1 MSAKVGG
8 SQAPLRYSVSWR
20 DSIVY
25 QAYNSSIEKERNPT
39 QESIDDRLRKRKR
52 RAITVRA
59 ADVGKEAQDMRIPN
73 EDNYKTKKVSPVR
86 RTVTDEQFW
95 TVDADGHL
103 IRPITIRPTH
113 PLPRPDVVV
122 PKKADGKKRRNPPSR
137 LNMRIINPTLWKP
150 THLNELSLE
159 DGETER
165 EDEGWEFESASE
177 EEEDEE
183 GKILAGRWLK
193 STEAGVEAEEVWV
206 SGKAVPEYLPVEE
219 EDVIENRV
227 QGSRSVSPLFAGR
240 RDRSASPLFPSQQ
253 GRAEGSASPLF
264 GIRRQIIQEE
274 MPATLEVERE
284 ESEDDFPL
292 LTNTATPAAPTTTTR
307 LRSASPLFAS
317 RSTISTKQ
325 TERPAPASAK
335 PVERPPPAATKQAEK
350 PIPAITKQVTKQAER
365 HSSPIAQRTAVS
377 KSIEPTLPDPVRDT
391 ARAEKSRD
399 LGLLASF
406 LGEDVT
412 IAAKPARGE
421 WAGFDE
427 EDEDE
432 VEDDEFEG
440 VQPLRIRGGKGDE
453 DEDEDMEDSSSEDS
467 DSDSDSSSVSSDSDS
482 DDDAE
487 VKVTTPYP
495 ATATT
500 SSASAPAPTPAPGP
514 ARTQSVLKAM
524 FAPAPATSSFLLGA
538 LDADIELDEELDI
551 PLAPPPI
558 KQAYE
563 PAAALQPLAAS
574 KKSHFDPDSSI
585 PLFFPTFGKG
595 GKDAMKEDTEK
606 EGYVGFW
613 KQETDEEMKAI
624 WENDKVELTRDWKK
638 RYRDGKKQRKRRG
651 GGNDVE

>member
-1 MSAKVGG
+1 
-8 SQAPLRYSVSWR
+8 
-20 DSIVY
+20 
-25 QAYNSSIEKERNPT
+25 
-39 QESIDDRLRKRKR
+39 
-52 RAITVRA
+52 
-59 ADVGKEAQDMRIPN
+59 
-73 EDNYKTKKVSPVR
+73 
-86 RTVTDEQFW
+86 
-95 TVDADGHL
+95 
-103 IRPITIRPTH
+103 
-113 PLPRPDVVV
+113 
-122 PKKADGKKRRNPPSR
+122 
-137 LNMRIINPTLWKP
+137 MRIINPALWKP
-150 THLNELSLE
+150 THLNESSLE

-165 EDEGWEFESASE
+165 EEEGWEFESASE
-177 EEEDEE
+177 EEEDDE

-206 SGKAVPEYLPVEE
+206 SGKSVPEYLPVEE
-219 EDVIENRV
+219 EDIIENGV

-240 RDRSASPLFPSQQ
+240 RDRSASPLFPTQPT
-253 GRAEGSASPLF
+253 RAEGSASPLF
-264 GIRRQIIQEE
+264 GSRRQITEE
-274 MPATLEVERE
+274 EIPAAVEVEQE

-292 LTNTATPAAPTTTTR
+292 FTNTATPAAAATTTR

-317 RSTISTKQ
+317 RSTASAKQ
-325 TERPAPASAK
+325 TPRPTPASAK
-335 PVERPPPAATKQAEK
+335 PVERPIPAATKPAEK
-350 PIPAITKQVTKQAER
+350 PTPAVTKRVER
-365 HSSPIAQRTAVS
+365 LPSPIAQRTAGVKQTES
-377 KSIEPTLPDPVRDT
+377 TLPDPVRDT

-406 LGEDVT
+406 LGEDVS
-412 IAAKPARGE
+412 IAAKPTRGE

-453 DEDEDMEDSSSEDS
+453 DEDMEDSSSDDS

-482 DDDAE
+482 DDESNDDDVE

-495 ATATT
+495 ANATT
-500 SSASAPAPTPAPGP
+500 SSAPAPAPTPASGP

-613 KQETDEEMKAI
+613 RQETDEEMKAI

>member
-1 MSAKVGG
+1 
-8 SQAPLRYSVSWR
+8 
-20 DSIVY
+20 
-25 QAYNSSIEKERNPT
+25 
-39 QESIDDRLRKRKR
+39 
-52 RAITVRA
+52 
-59 ADVGKEAQDMRIPN
+59 
-73 EDNYKTKKVSPVR
+73 
-86 RTVTDEQFW
+86 
-95 TVDADGHL
+95 
-103 IRPITIRPTH
+103 
-113 PLPRPDVVV
+113 
-122 PKKADGKKRRNPPSR
+122 
-137 LNMRIINPTLWKP
+137 MRIINPTLWKS
-150 THLNELSLE
+150 THLNESSLD

-165 EDEGWEFESASE
+165 EEEGWEFESASE

-193 STEAGVEAEEVWV
+193 STQAGVEAEEVWV

-219 EDVIENRV
+219 EDVVDNGV

-240 RDRSASPLFPSQQ
+240 RDRSASPLFPIQPA
-253 GRAEGSASPLF
+253 RAEGSASPLF
-264 GIRRQIIQEE
+264 GSRRQNIQEE
-274 MPATLEVERE
+274 VPATMEAEHE

-292 LTNTATPAAPTTTTR
+292 FTNTATPAAVATTTR

-317 RSTISTKQ
+317 RSTTSTKKNEKP
-325 TERPAPASAK
+325 TPESAR
-335 PVERPPPAATKQAEK
+335 PVERPPPAAPRQAER
-350 PIPAITKQVTKQAER
+350 PTPVNTKQVTKQVTTQAER
-365 HSSPIAQRTAVS
+365 LPSPIAQRTAVI
-377 KSIEPTLPDPVRDT
+377 KNTEATLPDPVRDT

-399 LGLLASF
+399 LGLLAFF
-406 LGEDVT
+406 LGEEVST
-412 IAAKPARGE
+412 AAKPTRGE

-453 DEDEDMEDSSSEDS
+453 DEDEDMENSSSEDS

-482 DDDAE
+482 DNESDDDAE

-495 ATATT
+495 AIVTT

>member
-1 MSAKVGG
+1 
-8 SQAPLRYSVSWR
+8 
-20 DSIVY
+20 
-25 QAYNSSIEKERNPT
+25 
-39 QESIDDRLRKRKR
+39 
-52 RAITVRA
+52 
-59 ADVGKEAQDMRIPN
+59 
-73 EDNYKTKKVSPVR
+73 
-86 RTVTDEQFW
+86 
-95 TVDADGHL
+95 
-103 IRPITIRPTH
+103 
-113 PLPRPDVVV
+113 
-122 PKKADGKKRRNPPSR
+122 
-137 LNMRIINPTLWKP
+137 MRIINPTLWKP
-150 THLNELSLE
+150 THLNESSLD

-165 EDEGWEFESASE
+165 EEEGWEFESASE
-177 EEEDEE
+177 EEEDDE

-206 SGKAVPEYLPVEE
+206 SGKSVPEYLPVEE
-219 EDVIENRV
+219 EDVIENGV

-240 RDRSASPLFPSQQ
+240 RDRSASPLFPTQPT
-253 GRAEGSASPLF
+253 RAEGSASPLF
-264 GIRRQIIQEE
+264 GSRRQNIQEE
-274 MPATLEVERE
+274 TPATLELEHE
-284 ESEDDFPL
+284 DSEDDFPL
-292 LTNTATPAAPTTTTR
+292 FTNTATPAAAATTTR

-317 RSTISTKQ
+317 RSATSARQ
-325 TERPAPASAK
+325 NPRPTPASAK
-335 PVERPPPAATKQAEK
+335 PVERPIPAATKLAEK
-350 PIPAITKQVTKQAER
+350 PTPAVAKRVER
-365 HSSPIAQRTAVS
+365 LPSPIAQRTAGVKQTES
-377 KSIEPTLPDPVRDT
+377 TLPDPVRDT
-391 ARAEKSRD
+391 ARAEKARD

-406 LGEDVT
+406 LGEDVS
-412 IAAKPARGE
+412 IAARPTRGE

-427 EDEDE
+427 DDEDE

-453 DEDEDMEDSSSEDS
+453 DEDEDMESSSEDS
-467 DSDSDSSSVSSDSDS
+467 ESDSDSSSVSSDSDS
-482 DDDAE
+482 DDESNDDDVEA
-487 VKVTTPYP
+487 KVTTPYP
-495 ATATT
+495 AIATT
-500 SSASAPAPTPAPGP
+500 PAASAPAPTPASGP

-613 KQETDEEMKAI
+613 KQETDEEMKEI

>member
-1 MSAKVGG
+1 
-8 SQAPLRYSVSWR
+8 
-20 DSIVY
+20 
-25 QAYNSSIEKERNPT
+25 
-39 QESIDDRLRKRKR
+39 
-52 RAITVRA
+52 
-59 ADVGKEAQDMRIPN
+59 
-73 EDNYKTKKVSPVR
+73 
-86 RTVTDEQFW
+86 
-95 TVDADGHL
+95 
-103 IRPITIRPTH
+103 
-113 PLPRPDVVV
+113 
-122 PKKADGKKRRNPPSR
+122 
-137 LNMRIINPTLWKP
+137 MRIINPTLWKP
-150 THLNELSLE
+150 THLNESSLD

-165 EDEGWEFESASE
+165 EEEGWEFESASE
-177 EEEDEE
+177 EEEDDE

-193 STEAGVEAEEVWV
+193 STEAGVEAEEVWG
-206 SGKAVPEYLPVEE
+206 SGKSVPEYLPVEE
-219 EDVIENRV
+219 EDIIENGV
-227 QGSRSVSPLFAGR
+227 HGSRSVSPLFAGR
-240 RDRSASPLFPSQQ
+240 RDRSASPLFPTQQ
-253 GRAEGSASPLF
+253 SRAEGSASPLF
-264 GIRRQIIQEE
+264 GSRRQNIQEE
-274 MPATLEVERE
+274 VPATLEIEHE
-284 ESEDDFPL
+284 DSEDDFPL
-292 LTNTATPAAPTTTTR
+292 FTNTATPAAAATTTR

-317 RSTISTKQ
+317 RTTTSAKQ
-325 TERPAPASAK
+325 TPRPTLVSAK
-335 PVERPPPAATKQAEK
+335 PVERPLPAATKQAEK
-350 PIPAITKQVTKQAER
+350 PPPVVKKQAEKPVPEVTKR
-365 HSSPIAQRTAVS
+365 TERLSSPIAQRTAVI
-377 KSIEPTLPDPVRDT
+377 KQTEPALPDPVRDT

-406 LGEDVT
+406 LGEDVS
-412 IAAKPARGE
+412 IAAKPTRGE

-440 VQPLRIRGGKGDE
+440 VQPLRIRGGRGDE
-453 DEDEDMEDSSSEDS
+453 DEDEDMESSSEDS
-467 DSDSDSSSVSSDSDS
+467 ESDSDSSSVSSDSESDNES
-482 DDDAE
+482 NDDDVE

-500 SSASAPAPTPAPGP
+500 PAAPAPAPTPASGP

-574 KKSHFDPDSSI
+574 KKSHFDPDASI

-613 KQETDEEMKAI
+613 KQETDEEMKNI

>member
-1 MSAKVGG
+1 
-8 SQAPLRYSVSWR
+8 
-20 DSIVY
+20 
-25 QAYNSSIEKERNPT
+25 
-39 QESIDDRLRKRKR
+39 
-52 RAITVRA
+52 
-59 ADVGKEAQDMRIPN
+59 
-73 EDNYKTKKVSPVR
+73 
-86 RTVTDEQFW
+86 
-95 TVDADGHL
+95 
-103 IRPITIRPTH
+103 
-113 PLPRPDVVV
+113 
-122 PKKADGKKRRNPPSR
+122 
-137 LNMRIINPTLWKP
+137 MRIINPTLWKP
-150 THLNELSLE
+150 THLDVSSLE

-165 EDEGWEFESASE
+165 EEEGWEFESASE

-183 GKILAGRWLK
+183 GKVLAGRWLK

-219 EDVIENRV
+219 EDVIDNGI
-227 QGSRSVSPLFAGR
+227 QGTRSASPLFAGR
-240 RDRSASPLFPSQQ
+240 RDRSASPLFPTQQ
-253 GRAEGSASPLF
+253 SRAEGSASPLF
-264 GIRRQIIQEE
+264 GSRRQIIEE
-274 MPATLEVERE
+274 VTPATLEIEHE

-292 LTNTATPAAPTTTTR
+292 FTNTATPAAATTTTR

-317 RSTISTKQ
+317 RSTQPTRKV
-325 TERPAPASAK
+325 ERPTPVSAK
-335 PVERPPPAATKQAEK
+335 PVERPTPAATKQAERQ
-350 PIPAITKQVTKQAER
+350 P
-365 HSSPIAQRTAVS
+365 SPIAQRTAVI
-377 KSIEPTLPDPVRDT
+377 KNTEPTLPDPVRDT

-406 LGEDVT
+406 LGEDVS
-412 IAAKPARGE
+412 IAAKPTRGE

-432 VEDDEFEG
+432 EEDDEFEG

-453 DEDEDMEDSSSEDS
+453 DEDMESGSEDS

-482 DDDAE
+482 DDDSDDGEDAVE
-487 VKVTTPYP
+487 VKVTTPHP

-500 SSASAPAPTPAPGP
+500 PAASAPAPTPTPGP

-574 KKSHFDPDSSI
+574 KKSHFDPDASI

-624 WENDKVELTRDWKK
+624 WENEKVELTRDWKK

>member
-1 MSAKVGG
+1 
-8 SQAPLRYSVSWR
+8 
-20 DSIVY
+20 
-25 QAYNSSIEKERNPT
+25 
-39 QESIDDRLRKRKR
+39 
-52 RAITVRA
+52 
-59 ADVGKEAQDMRIPN
+59 
-73 EDNYKTKKVSPVR
+73 
-86 RTVTDEQFW
+86 
-95 TVDADGHL
+95 
-103 IRPITIRPTH
+103 
-113 PLPRPDVVV
+113 
-122 PKKADGKKRRNPPSR
+122 
-137 LNMRIINPTLWKP
+137 MRIINPTLWKP
-150 THLNELSLE
+150 THLNESSLE

-165 EDEGWEFESASE
+165 EEEGWEFESASE

-219 EDVIENRV
+219 EDVIENGV

-240 RDRSASPLFPSQQ
+240 RDRSASPLFPTQ
-253 GRAEGSASPLF
+253 RNEAEGSTSPLF
-264 GIRRQIIQEE
+264 AGRRQIIEE
-274 MPATLEVERE
+274 APATLEVEHE

-292 LTNTATPAAPTTTTR
+292 FTNSATPAAEASTAAPR

-317 RSTISTKQ
+317 RSTTSTSPIV
-325 TERPAPASAK
+325 RPTLANTK

-350 PIPAITKQVTKQAER
+350 PIPVVAKRVER
-365 HSSPIAQRTAVS
+365 IPSPIAQRTAVI
-377 KSIEPTLPDPVRDT
+377 KSTEPTLPDPVRDS

-406 LGEDVT
+406 LGEEVST
-412 IAAKPARGE
+412 AAKPTRGE

-453 DEDEDMEDSSSEDS
+453 DEDMESSSEDS
-467 DSDSDSSSVSSDSDS
+467 ESDSDSSSVSSDTDSDDES

-487 VKVTTPYP
+487 VKTTTPHT

-500 SSASAPAPTPAPGP
+500 SSTPAAAPQPSSAPAK
-514 ARTQSVLKAM
+514 TQSVLKAM

-574 KKSHFDPDSSI
+574 KKSHFDPDASI

-606 EGYVGFW
+606 DGYVGFW
-613 KQETDEEMKAI
+613 KQETDEEMREI

>member
-1 MSAKVGG
+1 
-8 SQAPLRYSVSWR
+8 
-20 DSIVY
+20 
-25 QAYNSSIEKERNPT
+25 
-39 QESIDDRLRKRKR
+39 
-52 RAITVRA
+52 
-59 ADVGKEAQDMRIPN
+59 
-73 EDNYKTKKVSPVR
+73 
-86 RTVTDEQFW
+86 
-95 TVDADGHL
+95 
-103 IRPITIRPTH
+103 
-113 PLPRPDVVV
+113 
-122 PKKADGKKRRNPPSR
+122 
-137 LNMRIINPTLWKP
+137 MRIINPTLWKP
-150 THLNELSLE
+150 THLNESSLE

-165 EDEGWEFESASE
+165 EEEGWEFESASE

-219 EDVIENRV
+219 DDVIENGV

-240 RDRSASPLFPSQQ
+240 RDRSTSPLFPTQ
-253 GRAEGSASPLF
+253 RNEAEGSTSPLF
-264 GIRRQIIQEE
+264 AGRRQNIEE
-274 MPATLEVERE
+274 APATLKVEHE

-292 LTNTATPAAPTTTTR
+292 FTNNETPAAEAYTAAPR
-307 LRSASPLFAS
+307 LRSASPLFAN
-317 RSTISTKQ
+317 RSTTSTKPIV
-325 TERPAPASAK
+325 RPTPANTK
-335 PVERPPPAATKQAEK
+335 PVERPPPAATKEAEK
-350 PIPAITKQVTKQAER
+350 STPAVAKRVER
-365 HSSPIAQRTAVS
+365 VPSPIAQRTAVI
-377 KSIEPTLPDPVRDT
+377 KNTEPTLPDPVRDT

-406 LGEDVT
+406 LGEEVST
-412 IAAKPARGE
+412 AAKPTRGE

-453 DEDEDMEDSSSEDS
+453 DEDMESSSEDS
-467 DSDSDSSSVSSDSDS
+467 ESDSDASSVSSDSDS
-482 DDDAE
+482 DDESDDDAE
-487 VKVTTPYP
+487 VKMTTPYT
-495 ATATT
+495 ANATT
-500 SSASAPAPTPAPGP
+500 SSAPAAVSQPTSAPAK
-514 ARTQSVLKAM
+514 TQSVLKAM

-558 KQAYE
+558 KQTYE

-574 KKSHFDPDSSI
+574 KKSHFDPDASI

-595 GKDAMKEDTEK
+595 GKDAMKEDTEHD
-606 EGYVGFW
+606 GYVGFW
-613 KQETDEEMKAI
+613 KQETDEEMKQI

>member
-1 MSAKVGG
+1 
-8 SQAPLRYSVSWR
+8 
-20 DSIVY
+20 
-25 QAYNSSIEKERNPT
+25 
-39 QESIDDRLRKRKR
+39 
-52 RAITVRA
+52 
-59 ADVGKEAQDMRIPN
+59 
-73 EDNYKTKKVSPVR
+73 
-86 RTVTDEQFW
+86 
-95 TVDADGHL
+95 
-103 IRPITIRPTH
+103 
-113 PLPRPDVVV
+113 
-122 PKKADGKKRRNPPSR
+122 
-137 LNMRIINPTLWKP
+137 MRIINPTLWKP
-150 THLNELSLE
+150 THLNESSLD

-165 EDEGWEFESASE
+165 EEEGWEFESASE

-183 GKILAGRWLK
+183 GKILAGRWIK

-219 EDVIENRV
+219 EDVVENGA

-264 GIRRQIIQEE
+264 GNRRQIIQEE
-274 MPATLEVERE
+274 VPATLGVEHE

-292 LTNTATPAAPTTTTR
+292 FTNTATPAAVATTTR

-317 RSTISTKQ
+317 RSTTSMKQ
-325 TERPAPASAK
+325 TERPAPASTK
-335 PVERPPPAATKQAEK
+335 PIERPPPAAAKQAEK
-350 PIPAITKQVTKQAER
+350 PAPAITKQVTKRAEK
-365 HSSPIAQRTAVS
+365 SPSPIAQRTSVIKNTEA
-377 KSIEPTLPDPVRDT
+377 ILPDPIRDT

-406 LGEDVT
+406 LGEDVS
-412 IAAKPARGE
+412 IAAKPTRGE

-453 DEDEDMEDSSSEDS
+453 DEDEDMESSSEDS

-482 DDDAE
+482 DDESDDDDAE

>member
-1 MSAKVGG
+1 
-8 SQAPLRYSVSWR
+8 
-20 DSIVY
+20 
-25 QAYNSSIEKERNPT
+25 
-39 QESIDDRLRKRKR
+39 
-52 RAITVRA
+52 
-59 ADVGKEAQDMRIPN
+59 
-73 EDNYKTKKVSPVR
+73 
-86 RTVTDEQFW
+86 
-95 TVDADGHL
+95 
-103 IRPITIRPTH
+103 
-113 PLPRPDVVV
+113 
-122 PKKADGKKRRNPPSR
+122 
-137 LNMRIINPTLWKP
+137 MRIINPTLWKP
-150 THLNELSLE
+150 THLNESSLE

-165 EDEGWEFESASE
+165 EEEGWEFESAFE

-219 EDVIENRV
+219 DDVIENGV

-240 RDRSASPLFPSQQ
+240 RDRSASPLFPTQ
-253 GRAEGSASPLF
+253 RNEAEGSTSPLF
-264 GIRRQIIQEE
+264 AGRRQIIEE
-274 MPATLEVERE
+274 VPATLEVEPE

-292 LTNTATPAAPTTTTR
+292 FTNSATPAAEASTAAPR

-317 RSTISTKQ
+317 RSTTSTK
-325 TERPAPASAK
+325 RPTPANTK

-350 PIPAITKQVTKQAER
+350 STPAVAKRVER
-365 HSSPIAQRTAVS
+365 LPSPIAQRTTVI
-377 KSIEPTLPDPVRDT
+377 KNTEPTLPDPVRDS

-406 LGEDVT
+406 LGEEVST
-412 IAAKPARGE
+412 AAKPTRGE

-453 DEDEDMEDSSSEDS
+453 DEDMESSSADS
-467 DSDSDSSSVSSDSDS
+467 GSDSDSSSVSSDSDS
-482 DDDAE
+482 DDESDDDAE
-487 VKVTTPYP
+487 VKVTTPYT

-500 SSASAPAPTPAPGP
+500 SSTPAAASQPPSAPAK
-514 ARTQSVLKAM
+514 TQSVLKAM

-574 KKSHFDPDSSI
+574 KKSHFDPDASI

-606 EGYVGFW
+606 DGYVGFW
-613 KQETDEEMKAI
+613 KQETDEEMREI